1 MKPYIL
7 SSYRKAYQVIQS
19 SLNQDHIESSR
30 NYINNFF
37 KLYSTPSKKT
47 NELVE
52 VRDADK
58 MVAQMYGRLYRILN
72 KKEKNLKKV
81 V

>member
-81 V
+81 E

>member
-37 KLYSTPSKKT
+37 KLYSISSKKVF
-47 NELVE
+47 EFVE

-58 MVAQMYGRLYRILN
+58 MLAQMYGRLYSLLEE
-72 KKEKNLKKV
+72 KEKSLK
-81 V
+81 

>member
-1 MKPYIL
+1 MKPYLL

-37 KLYSTPSKKT
+37 KLYSTPSNKT

>member
-1 MKPYIL
+1 MKPYLL

-19 SLNQDHIESSR
+19 SVNQDHIESSR

-81 V
+81 E

>member
-1 MKPYIL
+1 MKPYLL

-37 KLYSTPSKKT
+37 KLYSTPSKKVF
-47 NELVE
+47 EFVE

-58 MVAQMYGRLYRILN
+58 MLAQMYGRLYSLLE
-72 KKEKNLKKV
+72 KKEKSLK
-81 V
+81 

>member
-1 MKPYIL
+1 MKPYLL

-37 KLYSTPSKKT
+37 KLYSTPSIKS

>member
-1 MKPYIL
+1 MKPYLL

-47 NELVE
+47 NEIVE

-58 MVAQMYGRLYRILN
+58 MVAQMYGRLYSLLEE
-72 KKEKNLKKV
+72 KEKSLK
-81 V
+81 

>member
-47 NELVE
+47 NEIVE
-52 VRDADK
+52 VRDTDK
-58 MVAQMYGRLYRILN
+58 MVAQMYGRLYSLLE
-72 KKEKNLKKV
+72 KKEKSLK
-81 V
+81 

>member
-37 KLYSTPSKKT
+37 KLYSTPSNKT

-81 V
+81 E

>member
-1 MKPYIL
+1 MKPYLL

-81 V
+81 E

>member
-1 MKPYIL
+1 MKPYLL

-37 KLYSTPSKKT
+37 KLYSIPSKKT
-47 NELVE
+47 NEIVE

-58 MVAQMYGRLYRILN
+58 MVAQMYGRLYSLLEE
-72 KKEKNLKKV
+72 KEKSLK
-81 V
+81 

>member
-1 MKPYIL
+1 MKPYLL

-37 KLYSTPSKKT
+37 KLYSTPSNKS

-81 V
+81 E

>member
-1 MKPYIL
+1 MKPYLL

-37 KLYSTPSKKT
+37 KLYSTPSNKT

-81 V
+81 E

>member
-1 MKPYIL
+1 MKPYLL

-37 KLYSTPSKKT
+37 KLYSTPSIKS

-81 V
+81 E

>member
-1 MKPYIL
+1 MKSYLL

-72 KKEKNLKKV
+72 KKEKDLK
-81 V
+81 

>member
-1 MKPYIL
+1 MKPFIL
-7 SSYRKAYQVIQS
+7 SSYRKASQVIQS

-37 KLYSTPSKKT
+37 KLYSTPSKKVFKF
-47 NELVE
+47 VE

-58 MVAQMYGRLYRILN
+58 MVAQMYGRLYRLLE
-72 KKEKNLKKV
+72 KKKKSLKKL
-81 V
+81 

>member
-1 MKPYIL
+1 MKSYLL

-19 SLNQDHIESSR
+19 SVNQDHIESSR

-72 KKEKNLKKV
+72 KKEKDLK
-81 V
+81 

>member
-37 KLYSTPSKKT
+37 KLYSTPSNKT